1 MRAGAREWIVTA
13 VLMAVA
19 CVSEVSAQIR
29 IVPQA
34 KLDSVA
40 NPTLAGR
47 GEMLFA
53 EGRVAEFGTLVEEA
67 EPWSTTL
74 RWTNAS
80 DKPLVVTKV
89 TTGCSCVSAEPSRG
103 TVAKGEQGWIKLTF
117 NPRGRVGGVVQ
128 KVWIYTNLSADKPTA
143 VVELRGRVTTPDT
156 ERGYPKVMG
165 ALRLGAESI
174 TLAAGGK
181 TSIAC
186 KNGGTRALQIV
197 ADPMLSSQ
205 GVTLRTEPKILA
217 AGAEGVLIVECEK
230 GVENPVR
237 LYVGGLELPP
247 RARKLDVVITE

>member
-1 MRAGAREWIVTA
+1 MRAGARAWIVAA
-13 VLMAVA
+13 VMAVA
-19 CVSEVSAQIR
+19 CVSELSAQIR
-29 IVPQA
+29 IIPQA

-40 NPTLAGR
+40 NPPLAGR

-53 EGRVAEFGTLVEEA
+53 EGRVAEFGTLAEEA

-74 RWTNAS
+74 RWTNTANT
-80 DKPLVVTKV
+80 PLVVTKV
-89 TTGCSCVSAEPSRG
+89 TTGCSCVGAEPSRG

-143 VVELRGRVTTPDT
+143 VLELRGRVATADT
-156 ERGYPKVMG
+156 ERGYPKAMG

-174 TLAAGGK
+174 TITAGGRV
-181 TSIAC
+181 SIAC
-186 KNGGTRALQIV
+186 KNSGSRALQVV

-205 GVTLRTEPKILA
+205 GLTLRTEPKTLA
-217 AGAEGVLIVECEK
+217 AGAEGVLVVECEK
-230 GVENPVR
+230 GVENPAR

-247 RARKLDVVITE
+247 RARKLEVVVAD